1 MAITKIQSESLN
13 LADTYDFT
21 GTVTGAG
28 GVNTPVFQVSR
39 TGSSQ
44 SISAGADTTVQ
55 FNNVD
60 FDSGSHWNAGTYKW
74 TPPAGKYFFNASV
87 SIDGASQNNVYVLYI
102 TKNSTLWV
110 QSIYRAYSTSGF
122 TINASKIISA
132 NGTDSFHVQVY
143 CQTTE
148 NIGYGQRQS
157 HFEGYKIIE

>member
-1 MAITKIQSESLN
+1 MAISKIISESLD
-13 LADTYDFT
+13 LTDDYAFT
-21 GTVTGAG
+21 GTITGAG
-28 GVNTPVFQVSR
+28 GTNTPYFQVSR

-87 SIDGASQNNVYVLYI
+87 SIDGATQGNVYVLYI
-102 TKNSTLWV
+102 TKNSTLWI
-110 QSIYRAYSTSGF
+110 QSIYREYSTFGF

-143 CQTTE
+143 CQSAE
-148 NIGYGQRQS
+148 VLGYGQRQS